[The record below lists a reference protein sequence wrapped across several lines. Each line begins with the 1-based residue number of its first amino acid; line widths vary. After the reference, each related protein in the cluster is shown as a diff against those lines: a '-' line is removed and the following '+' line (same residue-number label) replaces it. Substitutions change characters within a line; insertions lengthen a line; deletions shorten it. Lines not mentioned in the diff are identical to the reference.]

1 MKRLS
6 LTIWSLVA
14 LAAGL
19 GLGILGHETAGPA
32 FQRSGEVAKAI
43 GAIFIAA
50 LQLTVL
56 PLVITQL
63 LSAIS
68 NAGAKSVGKLGVR
81 AILLFVSMLVAS
93 GLFAALLTPPM
104 ASRISVD
111 PGTLASL
118 TAGSA
123 NTITQAAGRNAPA
136 GSITDWLGSLLPNNL
151 IEAGM
156 RGDILT
162 LLLFTMLFAIAVTRL
177 KEEQHQLLTKVFQGL
192 AEAML
197 QLTRWVLVATP
208 IGVFAL
214 TYDLSLRTGVTT
226 GGMVGAYIAIASVL
240 MVSFQTQP
248 VASALHQSRE
258 RCYRRTSASGN
269 QFSRH
274 GFRTALER
282 SCL

>member
-1 MKRLS
+1 MVVKSTSPLFFQSSLLCYILLAIVALQGTRSKRTSNSRDVLRISYSLLVLEKINTSVKRLS

-19 GLGILGHETAGPA
+19 GLGILGHETAAPA
-32 FQRSGEVAKAI
+32 FQRFGEVAKAV

-81 AILLFVSMLVAS
+81 AIVLFVLMLIAS
-93 GLFAALLTPPM
+93 GLFAALLIPPM

-123 NTITQAAGRNAPA
+123 NTVTQAAGRNAPA

-151 IEAGM
+151 I
-156 RGDILT
+156 
-162 LLLFTMLFAIAVTRL
+162 
-177 KEEQHQLLTKVFQGL
+177 
-192 AEAML
+192 
-197 QLTRWVLVATP
+197 
-208 IGVFAL
+208 
-214 TYDLSLRTGVTT
+214 
-226 GGMVGAYIAIASVL
+226 
-240 MVSFQTQP
+240 
-248 VASALHQSRE
+248 
-258 RCYRRTSASGN
+258 
-269 QFSRH
+269 
-274 GFRTALER
+274 
-282 SCL
+282 